1 MSKCDS
7 GDEGD
12 RGKRGNRARAGTRPG
27 RRRGAMLAGLLIGIA
42 GGAALSIPAV
52 RAAQAGSNAAVQDAA
67 LSGGAPVS
75 KGTPVSR
82 DAAVSRDAKAARAQI
97 GRTAT
102 AAEVKAWD
110 IDVRPDFQG
119 LPPGRGTVAQGQTVW
134 DARCASCHG
143 DFGESNAVFTPIA
156 GGTTAADI
164 ASGRVA
170 AMTGSQPYRTSL
182 MKLSTV
188 STLWDYI
195 HRAMPWDAPKS
206 LTVDEV
212 YAVTAY
218 ILNLGDIV
226 PSDFTLSDANIGEV
240 QRKLP
245 NRNGMTTE
253 HGLWPG
259 RGKPDTRNT
268 ACMTNCAGKV
278 EVSSLIPEYARG
290 THGDLAAQ
298 QRGFGPVRGVAT
310 GSPED
315 EAKDKPEGKAA
326 AATVGNA
333 AANPAPTAAA
343 QPLGARL
350 TGQYQCLACHAQ
362 DRKLVGP
369 SFHEIAQR
377 YKGKD
382 AHGPLAQ
389 KIRSGGQGAWG
400 PVPMPPQPQVPESDI
415 QAMVKWILEAK

>member
-1 MSKCDS
+1 MSRCDS
-7 GDEGD
+7 GNGA
-12 RGKRGNRARAGTRPG
+12 GAGACARPDW
-27 RRRGAMLAGLLIGIA
+27 RRGALLACLVIGV
-42 GGAALSIPAV
+42 GGVALSMPAV
-52 RAAQAGSNAAVQDAA
+52 HAAQAESAGAA
-67 LSGGAPVS
+67 
-75 KGTPVSR
+75 
-82 DAAVSRDAKAARAQI
+82 AKDPTAARAQL

-119 LPPGRGTVAQGQTVW
+119 LPPGRGTVAQGQAVW

-195 HRAMPWDAPKS
+195 HRAMPWDKPRS

-226 PSDFTLSDANIGEV
+226 PADFTLSDANIGEV

-268 ACMTNCAGKV
+268 ACMANCADKV

-290 THGDLAAQ
+290 AHGDLAAQ

-315 EAKDKPEGKAA
+315 EAKPQGKAA
-326 AATVGNA
+326 ATPATVTA
-333 AANPAPTAAA
+333 TVTTTAAAA
-343 QPLGARL
+343 QPIGAKL
-350 TGQYQCLACHAQ
+350 TGQYQCLACHAP

-377 YKGKD
+377 YRGKD
-382 AHGPLAQ
+382 VHGALAQ
-389 KIRSGGQGAWG
+389 KIRGGGQGVWG

-415 QAMVKWILEAK
+415 QAIVRWILEAK

>member
-1 MSKCDS
+1 MSRCDS
-7 GDEGD
+7 V
-12 RGKRGNRARAGTRPG
+12 RAGWRHRAVLG
-27 RRRGAMLAGLLIGIA
+27 CLLIGLV
-42 GGAALSIPAV
+42 GAACLTTAT
-52 RAAQAGSNAAVQDAA
+52 RAAQGEASAVPKDA
-67 LSGGAPVS
+67 
-75 KGTPVSR
+75 R
-82 DAAVSRDAKAARAQI
+82 AARAQL

-102 AAEVKAWD
+102 TAELKAWD

-119 LPPGRGTVAQGQTVW
+119 LPPGRGTVAQGQKVW

-170 AMTGSQPYRTSL
+170 AMTGAQPYRTSL

-195 HRAMPWDAPKS
+195 RRAMPWDAPKS

-226 PSDFTLSDANIGEV
+226 PADFTLSDANIDEV

-245 NRNGMTTE
+245 NRNGMTTA

-268 ACMTNCAGKV
+268 ACMANCADKV
-278 EVSSLIPEYARG
+278 EVTSLIPEYARG
-290 THGDLAAQ
+290 AHGDLAAQ
-298 QRGFGPVRGVAT
+298 QRGFGPVRGIAT

-315 EAKDKPEGKAA
+315 APQPGDKGQGKAE
-326 AATVGNA
+326 AT
-333 AANPAPTAAA
+333 TAAA
-343 QPLGARL
+343 QPVGAKL

-362 DRKLVGP
+362 DRKMVGP

-377 YKGKD
+377 YQGKD
-382 AHGPLAQ
+382 AHGALVQ

>member
-1 MSKCDS
+1 MSRCDS
-7 GDEGD
+7 G
-12 RGKRGNRARAGTRPG
+12 KPARAGARAG
-27 RRRGAMLAGLLIGIA
+27 WRRGAMLACLLLGIA
-42 GGAALSIPAV
+42 GAAVLPQ
-52 RAAQAGSNAAVQDAA
+52 AAQAEPKGAARAD
-67 LSGGAPVS
+67 S
-75 KGTPVSR
+75 KDSKDTR
-82 DAAVSRDAKAARAQI
+82 AARAQL

-102 AAEVKAWD
+102 AAELKAWD

-119 LPPGRGTVAQGQTVW
+119 LPPGRGTVAQGQAVW

-195 HRAMPWDAPKS
+195 HRAMPWDKPRS

-226 PSDFTLSDANIGEV
+226 PADFTLSDANIGEV

-268 ACMTNCAGKV
+268 ACMSNCAGKV

-290 THGDLAAQ
+290 AHGDLAEQ

-315 EAKDKPEGKAA
+315 QAKPPASQQGKGQA
-326 AATVGNA
+326 
-333 AANPAPTAAA
+333 TAASA

-350 TGQYQCLACHAQ
+350 TGQYQCLACHAP

-377 YKGKD
+377 YRGKD
-382 AHGPLAQ
+382 AHGALAQ
-389 KIRSGGQGAWG
+389 KIRGGGQGVWG

>member
-1 MSKCDS
+1 MSRCDS
-7 GDEGD
+7 VRVGW
-12 RGKRGNRARAGTRPG
+12 
-27 RRRGAMLAGLLIGIA
+27 RRGAMLACLLLGIA
-42 GGAALSIPAV
+42 GGAALSMPAV
-52 RAAQAGSNAAVQDAA
+52 RAAQAEPA
-67 LSGGAPVS
+67 GAS
-75 KGTPVSR
+75 AR
-82 DAAVSRDAKAARAQI
+82 DTKAARAQL

-195 HRAMPWDAPKS
+195 RRAMPWDAPKS

-226 PSDFTLSDANIGEV
+226 PADFTLSDANIGEV

-268 ACMTNCAGKV
+268 ACMANCADKV

-298 QRGFGPVRGVAT
+298 QRGFGPVRGVST

-315 EAKDKPEGKAA
+315 EAKPEGKAGAAAVATPA
-326 AATVGNA
+326 AATA
-333 AANPAPTAAA
+333 AAA
-343 QPLGARL
+343 QPIGAKL
-350 TGQYQCLACHAQ
+350 AGQYQCVACHAP
-362 DRKLVGP
+362 DRRLVGP

-377 YKGKD
+377 YRGKD
-382 AHGPLAQ
+382 AHGALAQ
-389 KIRSGGQGAWG
+389 KIRGGGQGAWG

-415 QAMVKWILEAK
+415 QAMVRWILEAK